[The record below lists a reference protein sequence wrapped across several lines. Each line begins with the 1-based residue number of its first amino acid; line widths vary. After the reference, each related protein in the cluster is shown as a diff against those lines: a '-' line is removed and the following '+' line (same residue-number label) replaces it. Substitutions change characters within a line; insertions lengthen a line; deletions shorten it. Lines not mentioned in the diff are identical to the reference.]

1 MYPKLVRPRKVTDK
15 WLKQVFT
22 PLEDYLNREYPEE
35 ARKMM
40 AYMTF
45 FPNEEEQHFIYRNS
59 RNKYSIVLDRSGRV
73 ISGGREALEYDFDD
87 PEWTKVNRA
96 PRSERFM
103 HPNVGRWIERGL
115 SKREQARFGE
125 EVSIVLQELWGPIAN
140 FDFDNLRTGCPIKS
154 PRTRYCLYLY
164 PEGHPK
170 KLIVQFIGDEIAER
184 SCSYAH
190 YEEFERRNSML
201 SIHGWRVLYVTR
213 SMLDECEYLE
223 LLRKCLSL

>member
-45 FPNEEEQHFIYRNS
+45 FPNVEEQQFIYRNS

-103 HPNVGRWIERGL
+103 HPNVGRWIERSL

-125 EVSIVLQELWGPIAN
+125 EVAIVLQELWGPILN
-140 FDFDNLRTGCPIKS
+140 FDFDDLRTGCPVKS
-154 PRTRYCLYLY
+154 TKVRYCLYVY
-164 PEGHPK
+164 PVGHPK
-170 KLIVQFIGDEIAER
+170 QLIVQFVGDEIAER

-190 YEEFERRNSML
+190 YAEFQLRNSIL
-201 SIHGWRVLYVTR
+201 SAHGWRVFNVTR